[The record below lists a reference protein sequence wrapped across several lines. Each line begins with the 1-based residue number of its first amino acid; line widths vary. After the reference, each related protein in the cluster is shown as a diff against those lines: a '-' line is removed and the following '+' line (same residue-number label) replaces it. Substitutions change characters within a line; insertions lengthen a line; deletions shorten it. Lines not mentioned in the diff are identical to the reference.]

1 MRFSRPTAAVSAKPL
16 RASTLAKYEGKWQR
30 FCEWCYRRE
39 IAPLR
44 VTNSQLADFLL
55 SLFQEKQCTPR
66 SIAVYRTAITATIE
80 TKKGGEVFGQIHELA
95 CEGQALYSRKATSE
109 ETSSAMK
116 PFLGSKGTSS
126 SPV

>member
-1 MRFSRPTAAVSAKPL
+1 MHPSFDSGLPHSDY
-16 RASTLAKYEGKWQR
+16 SH
-30 FCEWCYRRE
+30 YR
-39 IAPLR
+39 
-44 VTNSQLADFLL
+44 N
-55 SLFQEKQCTPR
+55 
-66 SIAVYRTAITATIE
+66 
-80 TKKGGEVFGQIHELA
+80 KKGGEVFGQIHELA